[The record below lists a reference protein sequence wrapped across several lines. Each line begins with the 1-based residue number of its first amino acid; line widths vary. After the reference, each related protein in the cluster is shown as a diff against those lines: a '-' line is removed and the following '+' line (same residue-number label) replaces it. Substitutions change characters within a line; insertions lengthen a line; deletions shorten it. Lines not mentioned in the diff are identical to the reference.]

1 MMVDNTKLVPPG
13 TECQLL
19 CEADQSNVVE
29 SIYGKLTCSML
40 DDGKLFWSDENMNP
54 HDISNIPIEDLCKES
69 NKKKFVYIVKDCDC
83 VANSE

>member
-1 MMVDNTKLVPPG
+1 
-13 TECQLL
+13 
-19 CEADQSNVVE
+19 
-29 SIYGKLTCSML
+29 ML
-40 DDGKLFWSDENMNP
+40 DDGKLLWSDENMNP